1 MLVSDLVSRVPADR
15 VALRTEGRPPLTY
28 GNLSTLIGA
37 TTRGIVNRRSVES
50 TAPIALML
58 AAGPEL
64 ASAFLALSD
73 ATAVAP
79 LNPAFKE
86 AELEFYLTDLGA
98 KTLVTTPGHDVA
110 CGVARRLGLDVL
122 FVEHRAGDPAGVF
135 HLDCGASARSDA
147 PTRRPVPAD
156 AALVLHTSG
165 TTARPK
171 LVALTHANLCASA
184 ETIAAS
190 LGLSATDCCLNIMPL
205 FHVHGLVAA
214 VMASL
219 SAGASVYCSP
229 GFNAHRFFSWLSDSG
244 ATWYTAVPTMHHAIL
259 GRARV
264 NQDIVAS
271 HCLRF
276 VRSCSAPLPLQTW
289 RALEDTFH
297 VPVISAYGMT
307 EASHQ
312 ISCTPRVHPEPKRGT
327 VGRATGAEVAIMDE
341 EGCIAPAGAVG
352 EVVIRGDSVI
362 KAYAGNA
369 TATAASFR
377 SGWFRTG
384 DEGRLDAEGYL
395 TLTGRLKE
403 IINTGG
409 EKVAP
414 LEVDAVLM
422 EHPGVSQALA
432 FAVPDLSLGERVA
445 AVVVLRPDADAT
457 PESLRAFAAE
467 RLARFKVP
475 RTVLILDAIPTGP
488 TGKFQRTVMARQ
500 LGLV

>member
-1 MLVSDLVSRVPADR
+1 VLVSDIVSRVPADH
-15 VALRTEGRPPLTY
+15 VALRAEARPPLTY
-28 GNLSTLIGA
+28 GTLSTLIDA
-37 TTRGIVNRRSVES
+37 TRSMLNPRGVDG
-50 TAPIALML
+50 TAPVALVL
-58 AAGPEL
+58 GSGPEP
-64 ASAFLALSD
+64 ASAFLALS
-73 ATAVAP
+73 AVTAVAP

-98 KTLVTTPGHDVA
+98 KTLVTTPDHEVA

-122 FVEHRAGDPAGVF
+122 LLERHPDEPAGVF
-135 HLDCGASARSDA
+135 RLDAGAGARSAR
-147 PTRRPVPAD
+147 TIHRPEPGD
-156 AALVLHTSG
+156 AALLLHTSG

-184 ETIAAS
+184 RTIAAS
-190 LGLSATDCCLNIMPL
+190 LGLSATDCCLNVMPL

-214 VMASL
+214 VLASL
-219 SAGASVYCSP
+219 SAGASAYCSP
-229 GFNAHRFFSWLSDSG
+229 GFSAHRFFGWLSDSR
-244 ATWYTAVPTMHHAIL
+244 ATWYTAVPTMHQAIL

-264 NQDIVAS
+264 NPDAVAS
-271 HCLRF
+271 HGLRL
-276 VRSCSAPLPLQTW
+276 VRSCSAMLPLQTW

-312 ISCTPRVHPEPKRGT
+312 ISCTPRVYDEPKRGT
-327 VGRATGAEVAIMDE
+327 VGRATGAEVAVMDE
-341 EGCIAPAGAVG
+341 SGCPAPPGTVG

-362 KAYAGNA
+362 RAYAGN
-369 TATAASFR
+369 TSATAAAFQ

-384 DEGRLDAEGYL
+384 DQGRLDADGYL

-409 EKVAP
+409 EKVSP
-414 LEVDAVLM
+414 LEVDGVLM

-432 FAVPDLSLGERVA
+432 FAVPDASLGERVA
-445 AVVVLRPDADAT
+445 AVVVLQPGADAT
-457 PESLRAFAAE
+457 PGSLRAFAAE

-488 TGKFQRTVMARQ
+488 TGKFQRNAMAGH
-500 LGLV
+500 LGLA